1 MNRKN
6 WECPKCKNN
15 EYETGDVRVAGSF
28 WQKIFN
34 VQRTKFSSVTCARC
48 TYTEFFKGVK
58 GSTITDIFD
67 FFTT

>member
-1 MNRKN
+1 MQSKN
-6 WECPKCKNN
+6 WSCIKCGHKT
-15 EYETGDVRVAGSF
+15 YEIGEMRVAGSF

-34 VQRTKFSSVTCARC
+34 VQRTKFRSVSCARC

-58 GSTITDIFD
+58 GSKITDVFD

>member
-15 EYETGDVRVAGSF
+15 EYEMGDIRVAGSF

-34 VQRTKFSSVTCARC
+34 VQRTKFSSVTCSRC
-48 TYTEFFKGVK
+48 TYTEFYKIDSSSKLADV
-58 GSTITDIFD
+58 FD